1 MMATFQPV
9 FRCRMFRFTLML
21 AFVCL
26 FGQAVLAVPQ
36 KIGIAVVVNQDIITH
51 GDIAA
56 RASLFINTMNK
67 APTPDMRAQ
76 IERQVVERLIE
87 ERIKMQEA
95 KALGIQITDQQV
107 ADGIASLA
115 QQNNSSPELFRQ
127 QLRGA
132 GIKPS
137 TLEDQIRAD
146 IAWSMVVRRKLRPQ
160 INVTDTEVESEIAS
174 MTRGPGR
181 KEFLTAELF
190 LKVPTPA
197 QDVDVLR
204 KIEEMRAAIAS
215 GKPFQ
220 VFARQFSEA
229 PGAATGGDLGWIEE
243 GQLEPALN
251 DALVAMNPGQL
262 SQPVRGENGYH
273 LLFLRDMRQRGGA
286 SEDVAAAATPA
297 PAAPVTAATTAAI
310 ARARIK
316 QIILPTFEGDPQ
328 VVTNAKISRAQSL
341 KDEIKSCDGMDA
353 RMKDFTGGGTGD
365 LGVVDI
371 KTLPAELQPA
381 AESLPDGIL
390 SAPAVLKTGI
400 AVIMVCGRDNVNAVA
415 AAPAAATPIAS
426 AVSGGDKQPTRDE
439 IYNKIGMQRLE
450 QLQSRYL
457 NDLKSAAVV
466 ERRI

>member
-1 MMATFQPV
+1 
-9 FRCRMFRFTLML
+9 MFRFVMMI

-26 FGQAVLAVPQ
+26 LGHTALAVPQ

-107 ADGIASLA
+107 ADGMASLA
-115 QQNNSSPELFRQ
+115 QQNNSSTELFRQ

-160 INVTDTEVESEIAS
+160 INVTETEVDSEMAS
-174 MTRGPGR
+174 LNRGTGR

-190 LKVPTPA
+190 LKVASPEKDT
-197 QDVDVLR
+197 DVLR
-204 KIEEMRAAIAS
+204 KIEEIRAAIVT

-251 DALVAMNPGQL
+251 DALVGMTPGQL

-273 LLFLRDMRQRGGA
+273 LLFLRDLRQRGVV
-286 SEDVAAAATPA
+286 SETAA
-297 PAAPVTAATTAAI
+297 PAAAPTAATTS
-310 ARARIK
+310 RARIK

-328 VVTNAKISRAQSL
+328 VVINAKLSRAQSL
-341 KDEIKSCDGMDA
+341 KDEITSCAGMDA
-353 RMKDFTGGGTGD
+353 RMKDFTGGGSGD

-371 KTLPAELQPA
+371 KTLPAELQSA
-381 AESLPDGIL
+381 AESLPEGML
-390 SAPAVLKTGI
+390 SAPAVLKKGI
-400 AVIMVCGRDNVNAVA
+400 AVIMVCGRDNPNAVA
-415 AAPAAATPIAS
+415 ATPAAAPAP
-426 AVSGGDKQPTRDE
+426 APDGGKQPTRDE

-450 QLQSRYL
+450 QLQARYL
-457 NDLKSAAVV
+457 NDLKSAAVI
-466 ERRI
+466 ERRV